1 MSKRLI
7 ISIGI
12 FLLAALS
19 VMSQT
24 IEPLQSVKTKQKL
37 VAFTFDDGPNPQTT
51 AEIMNLFEKAD
62 GKATFFAI
70 GKSLSKHTALAKEV
84 LQRGHEIGN
93 HSMTHKRPSG
103 TTTADE
109 SMQEIKGVQDMIQ
122 KELGYSPSLY
132 RAPFLKYDMLNSG
145 SLESLGLKAVNASVY
160 ARDAKKD
167 VPVEGIVKRIM
178 DDVHSGAIIL
188 CHERQH
194 TIKALKQVLPQLK
207 SEGYQFVTVSQ
218 LLSLAK
224 GNVVAANNPLVKI
237 KGSKYHYMKNG
248 VMVFPRHSANLLAMA
263 KSKSKFSPVKA
274 QTTTGV
280 IVSFKTASPK
290 VKVNFKVL
298 EGDNRGLVFGIF
310 ENKEFREGKS
320 FGKKEGPL
328 LSFDIESAHKG
339 EEVTYE
345 ISLPNW
351 ANVGLMN
358 IELEE
363 GYDLKEIKSEEKPV
377 YVAYGNSI
385 THGTGQQASHQTY
398 PFLLSREMNW
408 DLYNLAV
415 GGGKTSVPMAEM
427 IRDDFS
433 QIDYMTILIGYNDYN
448 GEGIS
453 AKEYRNRLEKFLKTI
468 REKHSQ
474 TKLFCIT
481 PTYTKTLRSKK
492 SGESIAEFR
501 KSMTQ
506 VVKLFQQEGDRNIF
520 LIRGEEISKLADL
533 KDAVHF
539 NVKGAKSFGDKLSIE
554 LKKKLATNN

>member
-1 MSKRLI
+1 MNKRLI

-37 VAFTFDDGPNPQTT
+37 LAFTFDDGPNPQTT

-62 GKATFFAI
+62 GKATFFTI
-70 GKSLSKHTALAKEV
+70 GRNLSKHTALAKEV

-93 HSMTHKRPSG
+93 HSMTHKRPLE
-103 TTTADE
+103 TTTKDE
-109 SMQEIKGVQDMIQ
+109 SMQEIKGFQEMIK
-122 KELGYSPSLY
+122 KELGYLPSLY
-132 RAPFLKYDMLNSG
+132 RAPFLKYDMLNSNN
-145 SLESLGLKAVNASVY
+145 LESLGLKAVNASVY

-178 DDVHSGAIIL
+178 EEVHSGAIVL

-218 LLSLAK
+218 LLSS
-224 GNVVAANNPLVKI
+224 GEENSIAANHSLIKI
-237 KGSKYHYMKNG
+237 KGSKYHYIKNG
-248 VMVFPRHSANLLAMA
+248 VMVFPRHSASLLAMS

-274 QTTTGV
+274 QTNTGV

-298 EGDNRGLVFGIF
+298 EGDNRGPVFGIYQ
-310 ENKEFREGKS
+310 NKEFVKVAK
-320 FGKKEGPL
+320 FGKKDGPL
-328 LSFDIESAHKG
+328 LSFDIESAHKAK
-339 EEVTYE
+339 EVSYE

-351 ANVGLMN
+351 SNVGLVN

-363 GYDLKEIKSEEKPV
+363 GHHLKEIKSEEKPV

-398 PFLLSREMNW
+398 PFILSREMNW
-408 DLYNLAV
+408 DLYNVAV

-433 QIDYMTILIGYNDYN
+433 HIDYMTILIGYNDYN

-453 AKEYRNRLEKFLKTI
+453 AKAYSKRLENFLTNI
-468 REKHSQ
+468 REKHSH

-481 PTYTKTLRSKK
+481 PTHTKTLRSKK

-506 VVKLFQQEGDRNIF
+506 VVKEFQQNGDQNIF
-520 LIRGEEISKLADL
+520 LIRGEEISKLEDL

-539 NVKGAKSFGDKLSIE
+539 NVEGAKSFGEKLSIE
-554 LKKKLATNN
+554 LKKRLATNN